1 MTFYTSM
8 YLCIFE
14 SFSSDSFIWGFR
26 QVMKK
31 THWWCLSNKNN
42 FPNQIC
48 SMLFTAKPWGKTTDA
63 IEFVLKSH
71 NLSGGFPLTYYN
83 LFISLEVKEESKR
96 EISLHT
102 LCLFISYGYE
112 FWKIIL
118 HSKHLPR
125 KMFNVNFIMIFSDQ
139 RMISLIPCI
148 NDSNTFEYNR
158 NKVVVPYFESLKP
171 NEA

>member
-14 SFSSDSFIWGFR
+14 SFSSDSFIWRFR

-48 SMLFTAKPWGKTTDA
+48 SMPFMAKPWGKATDA

-71 NLSGGFPLTYYN
+71 NLSGGFPLTSDN
-83 LFISLEVKEESKR
+83 LFISLEVEEESKR
-96 EISLHT
+96 EIVPLH
-102 LCLFISYGYE
+102 
-112 FWKIIL
+112 IL
-118 HSKHLPR
+118 RLR
-125 KMFNVNFIMIFSDQ
+125 ILNLNIFPEKCS
-139 RMISLIPCI
+139 MCILLWFFLTNEWYLYSLISTI
-148 NDSNTFEYNR
+148 RTLSNIIET
-158 NKVVVPYFESLKP
+158 K
-171 NEA
+171 